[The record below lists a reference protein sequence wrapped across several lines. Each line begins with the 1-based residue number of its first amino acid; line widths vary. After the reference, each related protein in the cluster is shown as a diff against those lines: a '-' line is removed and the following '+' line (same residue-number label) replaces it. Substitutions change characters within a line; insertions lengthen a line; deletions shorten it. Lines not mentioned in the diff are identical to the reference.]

1 MSFTQDE
8 LQAFHTVLEQRLQA
22 HRAEVEQALDER
34 FSKYRREN
42 EHRLLALQHEIL
54 RVLSFKLAEFQER
67 VENLLNQKTNAWEQ
81 ALASRGAMDEALL
94 ANGHQQV
101 EAIEVQAELPWED
114 LAEVIGKTLDGH
126 LQAYKEEAQ
135 RLIAQQEQQ
144 LAEQV
149 RGIQDELAS
158 RMTQQVS
165 QVSQGT
171 QPGISGDTLQEV
183 LHGIEHLERVI
194 ESLQVVMTANHALL
208 SDRLYSHQQ
217 QPVER
222 AHPVGRWQ
230 SRAASGPP
238 AEDNNYAGS
247 PAGE

>member
-34 FSKYRREN
+34 FSEYRREN

-81 ALASRGAMDEALL
+81 ALASRGAIDEALL

-126 LQAYKEEAQ
+126 LQAYREEAQ

-149 RGIQDELAS
+149 RGIQDELAG
-158 RMTQQVS
+158 RVTQQVT
-165 QVSQGT
+165 QGT

-194 ESLQVVMTANHALL
+194 ESLQVAMTANHALL

-222 AHPVGRWQ
+222 AHPVGRWK
-230 SRAASGPP
+230 SSAVSGPLL
-238 AEDNNYAGS
+238 ADENYAGS